1 MTLFASGDF
10 CYTTSEYFNIFQGT
24 GGRCFG
30 ISLSAFESSLAAS
43 GLWCTGNSDNC
54 NGERPSFQAFVKV
67 WNVVIEGGQYTW
79 STPARLHDDEPGSD
93 FGRSVQLGKNLLVV
107 GAPLSS
113 YYDAYLG
120 DGIERPGIIYFF
132 APNPNCVAGSGPCWT
147 NAGTAQAEGT
157 LGYGQALSLGPTY
170 LSVTLHPYIDY

>member
-1 MTLFASGDF
+1 MTLFSGDF
-10 CYTTSEYFNIFQGT
+10 CYTTSKYFNISKGT

-30 ISLSAFESSLAAS
+30 ISLSAFENSLAVS
-43 GLWCTGNSDNC
+43 GLWCTGNC
-54 NGERPSFQAFVKV
+54 NGPQPTFQAYVKV
-67 WNVVIEGGQYTW
+67 WVAVIEDGQYSW

-93 FGRSVQLGKNLLVV
+93 FGRSVQLGKNLLVI

-113 YYDAYLG
+113 YYDAFPA

-132 APNPNCVAGSGPCWT
+132 VPNSDCSGGSGPCWI
-147 NAGTAQAEGT
+147 NAGTSQAEGT

-170 LSVTLHPYIDY
+170 LSVLRRS